1 MRSSLMWIVKGL
13 FFYVRAFDLN
23 SKEIVRG
30 IGEGISKIVSFV
42 LWRTL
47 FRYGFSE
54 YVVCCFC
61 FIYPFY
67 FDFLYNKYNLKD
79 IFNEINIST
88 TIKYACVQPTYSSGI
103 CVCAVRLKTVPQT
116 LNLL

>member
-47 FRYGFSE
+47 FRSASVNMLC
-54 YVVCCFC
+54 VVFVL
-61 FIYPFY
+61 FILFALTYC
-67 FDFLYNKYNLKD
+67 
-79 IFNEINIST
+79 II
-88 TIKYACVQPTYSSGI
+88 IKI
-103 CVCAVRLKTVPQT
+103 
-116 LNLL
+116 